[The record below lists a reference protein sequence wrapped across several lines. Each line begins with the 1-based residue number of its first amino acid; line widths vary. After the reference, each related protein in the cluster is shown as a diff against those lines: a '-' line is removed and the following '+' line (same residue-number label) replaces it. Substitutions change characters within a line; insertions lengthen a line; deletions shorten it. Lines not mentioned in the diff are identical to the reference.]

1 MPAMPRYAMRK
12 IGRCRPNWT
21 GRLALWLW
29 RGNTSKDNAA
39 ILTAPLLG
47 TNHYDFRGVATNLGI
62 TGKFDTLS
70 APWPI

>member
-1 MPAMPRYAMRK
+1 
-12 IGRCRPNWT
+12 
-21 GRLALWLW
+21 LALWLW